1 MLIFIWILIST
12 FLISLIAFVG
22 ALILFL
28 KEELLN
34 KILLLLVAFSAGSLI
49 GGAFLHL
56 IPEAIEKAEIGD
68 YSLLEIFLYLIL
80 GFCTLFILE
89 QFIRW
94 HHHHVTRHPELEDKI
109 KPFSYLILISDA
121 IHNFID
127 GLIIAGSFIISLPTG
142 LITSLAIALHE
153 IPQEIGD
160 YGVLVYGGFNK
171 LRALFLNFLSAS
183 AIIFGGIVGFFLST
197 KLEDQ
202 ILFLLPFAAG
212 TFIYIA
218 ASDLIPQI
226 KEENNLKK
234 SAIYFF
240 IFLAGIILMLLMK
253 LSLKVD

>member
-1 MLIFIWILIST
+1 MVILIWILIST

-34 KILLLLVAFSAGSLI
+34 KILLILVALSAGALI

-56 IPEAIEKAEIGD
+56 IPEAIEEAVSKD
-68 YSLLEIFLYLIL
+68 YSLLTIFLYLIL

-89 QFIRW
+89 QFISW
-94 HHHHVTRHPELEDKI
+94 HHHHATQHPEINSQI

-127 GLIIAGSFIISLPTG
+127 GLIIAGSFIISLPMG
-142 LITSLAIALHE
+142 LITSLAVALHE

-160 YGVLVYGGFNK
+160 YGVLVYGGFK
-171 LRALFLNFLSAS
+171 KIKALFLNFFSAS
-183 AIIFGGIVGFFLST
+183 TVIFGGIVGFFLSKT
-197 KLEDQ
+197 IGEQ

-218 ASDLIPQI
+218 ASDLIPHI
-226 KEENNLKK
+226 KEEKNLKK
-234 SAIYFF
+234 SALYFF
-240 IFLAGIILMLLMK
+240 VFLTGIILMLLIK
-253 LSLKVD
+253 LFF